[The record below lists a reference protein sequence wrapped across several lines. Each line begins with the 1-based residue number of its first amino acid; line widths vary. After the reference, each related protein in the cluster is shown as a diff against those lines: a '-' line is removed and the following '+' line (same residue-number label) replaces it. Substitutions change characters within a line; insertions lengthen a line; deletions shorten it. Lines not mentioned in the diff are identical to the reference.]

1 MKTKNILLN
10 SGKSVKWKLLV
21 ASAVLYFGF
30 TSLSSA
36 QTDNRFGVMLAY
48 GTEIEN
54 VGLGINADFPVA
66 EHLTIAPSFIY
77 YFPKDYPGGDMNWW
91 ELNADANYYFV
102 ENEGIG
108 FYGLAGLNYSHVSVD
123 FDTAMGSMESSNGE
137 FGLNL
142 GVGANFNIQSSIT
155 PFAQLKYVIID
166 GSQLVVSAGVRFR
179 L

>member
-1 MKTKNILLN
+1 MKTKNTNSN
-10 SGKSVKWKLLV
+10 SGRSIKLKLLL
-21 ASAVLYFGF
+21 ASMVLFLGF

-36 QTDNRFGVMLAY
+36 QTDTRFGVMLAY

-66 EHLTIAPSFIY
+66 ESLTIAPSFIY
-77 YFPKDYPGGDMNWW
+77 YFPKDYGAGDMNWW
-91 ELNADANYYFV
+91 ELNGDVNYYFV
-102 ENEGIG
+102 ENESIG
-108 FYGLAGLNYSHVSVD
+108 FYGLAGLNYSHVSID
-123 FDTAMGSMESSNGE
+123 FDSAMGSMESSDGE

-166 GSQLVVSAGVRFR
+166 GSQLVLSAGVRFR